1 MFKEDTAKYK
11 SQKNKLKA
19 SFTQNTLAEKT
30 LTQNS
35 SFQKNSVSI
44 RHGAWLEK
52 NHISQF
58 AITIIAVVLCFVSL
72 FCALSFGA
80 ADISFVVVWQSVLH
94 SIWPNESAEE
104 VAFMQRIIWELRMP
118 RAILALLA
126 GCGLAISGLILQTVT
141 RNPLADPYLFG
152 ISSGASLG
160 VVIFIVFTN
169 NIFTVMTPVA
179 AFVGS
184 LVAMLMLM
192 LIAGRRQS
200 QQVES
205 MLLAG
210 VALSFLFGS
219 FTNLLLYHTDPQA
232 VTAVLFWTMGSF
244 SRALWENLLFPT
256 VVITTCITFMLAYRR
271 QLNAMLLG
279 DESATTLGI
288 NVNRF
293 RMIMLL
299 LSSLITATLVSM
311 CGGIGF
317 VGLMIPHIVRFFI
330 SQGTVFGILLTALV
344 GGIFMIWVDILS
356 RTLLVNQELPVGV
369 ITAAVGSLFFITLL
383 YFRKNRPN

>member
-1 MFKEDTAKYK
+1 MFNADV
-11 SQKNKLKA
+11 NKRQGIR
-19 SFTQNTLAEKT
+19 FTE
-30 LTQNS
+30 
-35 SFQKNSVSI
+35 
-44 RHGAWLEK
+44 
-52 NHISQF
+52 
-58 AITIIAVVLCFVSL
+58 TIISSPVIMILVLAVCVFSI

-80 ADISFVVVWQSVLH
+80 AEITFADVWQSVWQ
-94 SIWPNESAEE
+94 SIGQSFIPNKASNDAG
-104 VAFMQRIIWELRMP
+104 FIQRIIWELRMP
-118 RAILALLA
+118 RALLAFLA
-126 GCGLAISGLILQTVT
+126 GCGLAISGLILQIVT

-160 VVIFIVFTN
+160 VVILIAFTGGV
-169 NIFTVMTPVA
+169 FTVMTPVA
-179 AFVGS
+179 AFAGS
-184 LVAMLMLM
+184 LVAMVMLM

-210 VALSFLFGS
+210 VALSFLFSS
-219 FTNLLLYHTDPQA
+219 FTSLLLYHTDPQA

-244 SRALWENLLFPT
+244 SRAQWDNLFFPA
-256 VVITTCITFMLAYRR
+256 VVIIACITFMLAYRR

-288 NVNRF
+288 KVNRF
-293 RMIMLL
+293 RIIMLL

-330 SQGTVFGILLTALV
+330 SQGTVFGIVLTALV
-344 GGIFMIWVDILS
+344 GGIFMIWVDIIS

-369 ITAAVGSLFFITLL
+369 ITAATGSLFFLTLL
-383 YFRKNRPN
+383 YFRKNRPS

>member
-1 MFKEDTAKYK
+1 MFKAGTVKRDNNASNALADQIKANKRQVNKT
-11 SQKNKLKA
+11 QKN
-19 SFTQNTLAEKT
+19 T
-30 LTQNS
+30 
-35 SFQKNSVSI
+35 
-44 RHGAWLEK
+44 GAWLEK
-52 NHISQF
+52 KHISQS
-58 AITIIAVVLCFVSL
+58 AVTVVAVFICFVSL

-80 ADISFVVVWQSVLH
+80 ADISFTDVWY
-94 SIWPNESAEE
+94 SIWPTEAGKE
-104 VAFMQRIIWELRMP
+104 VGFIQRIIWELRMP

-126 GCGLAISGLILQTVT
+126 GSGLAISGLILQTVT

-160 VVIFIVFTN
+160 VVILITFTGS
-169 NIFTVMTPVA
+169 IFTTMTPIA
-179 AFVGS
+179 AFAGS
-184 LVAMLMLM
+184 LVAMFMLM

-210 VALSFLFGS
+210 VALSFLFSS

-244 SRALWENLLFPT
+244 SRAQWENLLFPT
-256 VVITTCITFMLAYRR
+256 VVIIACITFMLAYRR

-279 DESATTLGI
+279 DESAMTLGI

-293 RMIMLL
+293 RLIMLL

-356 RTLLVNQELPVGV
+356 RTVLENQELPVGV
-369 ITAAVGSLFFITLL
+369 ITAATGSIFFLTLL
-383 YFRKNRPN
+383 YFRKNRPS

>member
-1 MFKEDTAKYK
+1 MFKK
-11 SQKNKLKA
+11 S
-19 SFTQNTLAEKT
+19 TEK
-30 LTQNS
+30 
-35 SFQKNSVSI
+35 K
-44 RHGAWLEK
+44 HGAWLEK
-52 NHISQF
+52 NNISQL
-58 AITIIAVVLCFVSL
+58 AVTVLAVIACLFSFV
-72 FCALSFGA
+72 CALSFGA
-80 ADISFVVVWQSVLH
+80 ADISFTDVWQSVLNRFLP
-94 SIWPNESAEE
+94 SEVENE
-104 VAFMQRIIWELRMP
+104 VGFVQRIIWELRMP

-126 GCGLAISGLILQTVT
+126 GCGLAISGLILQMVT

-160 VVIFIVFTN
+160 VVILITLTGG
-169 NIFTVMTPVA
+169 IFTVMTPIA
-179 AFVGS
+179 AFMGS
-184 LVAMLMLM
+184 LVAMLMLVV
-192 LIAGRRQS
+192 IAGRRQS

-210 VALSFLFGS
+210 VALTFLFSS
-219 FTNLLLYHTDPQA
+219 FTSLLLYHTDPQA

-244 SRALWENLLFPT
+244 SRAQWENLLFPSL
-256 VVITTCITFMLAYRR
+256 VIMTCITFMLAYRR

-279 DESATTLGI
+279 DESAATLGI

-293 RMIMLL
+293 RLIMLL

-330 SQGTVFGILLTALV
+330 SQGTIFGILLTALV

-356 RTLLVNQELPVGV
+356 RTILVNQELPVGV
-369 ITAAVGSLFFITLL
+369 VTAATGSLFFITLL

>member
-1 MFKEDTAKYK
+1 MFKTDAHK
-11 SQKNKLKA
+11 SVLQKPLVLK
-19 SFTQNTLAEKT
+19 
-30 LTQNS
+30 
-35 SFQKNSVSI
+35 KN
-44 RHGAWLEK
+44 GAWLEK
-52 NHISQF
+52 KQISHSGVTLVAAF
-58 AITIIAVVLCFVSL
+58 ICAFSL

-80 ADISFVVVWQSVLH
+80 ADISFIDVWH
-94 SIWPNESAEE
+94 SIWPTEE
-104 VAFMQRIIWELRMP
+104 GKELGYIQRIIWELRMP

-160 VVIFIVFTN
+160 VVILIATTGS
-169 NIFTVMTPVA
+169 IFTALTPIA
-179 AFVGS
+179 AFIGS
-184 LVAMLMLM
+184 LVAMVMLM
-192 LIAGRRQS
+192 IIAGRRQS

-210 VALSFLFGS
+210 VALSFLFSS

-232 VTAVLFWTMGSF
+232 VSAVLFWTMGSF
-244 SRALWENLLFPT
+244 SRAQWENLLFPA
-256 VVITTCITFMLAYRR
+256 VVITACITFMLAYRR

-293 RMIMLL
+293 RIIMLL

-330 SQGTVFGILLTALV
+330 SQGTIFGILLTALV

-356 RTLLVNQELPVGV
+356 RTLLNNQELPVGV
-369 ITAAVGSLFFITLL
+369 ITAATGSVFFLTLL